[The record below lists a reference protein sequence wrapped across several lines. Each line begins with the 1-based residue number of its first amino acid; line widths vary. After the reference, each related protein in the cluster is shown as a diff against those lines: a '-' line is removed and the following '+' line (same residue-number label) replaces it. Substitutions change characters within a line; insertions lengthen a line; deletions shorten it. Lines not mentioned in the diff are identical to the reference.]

1 MTNFQ
6 EDLFIKV
13 KNYAI
18 VNSEQGDIHGYQ
30 HVQRVYD
37 LCINISKELKVDLKI
52 LKTAALLH
60 DIGRIKEKTDQF
72 KVNHSNISAELA
84 KTFLNS
90 LSSYYSNE
98 ETEQIIHCIRSHSY
112 SSIIKPNSLEAKIL
126 SDADKLD
133 ALGAIGLYRT
143 IGFTV
148 MNEGGLKEIIM
159 HLEDKILNLP
169 KLLYFDISK
178 RIAERRKKIINE
190 FYEEILNESK
200 LRNLL

>member
-13 KNYAI
+13 KNYAM
-18 VNSEQGDIHGYQ
+18 VNSEQDDIHGYQ

-37 LCINISKELKVDLKI
+37 LCIKISKELKVDLKI

-60 DIGRIKEKTDQF
+60 DIGRIKEKTYQF

-84 KTFLNS
+84 KTFLDS
-90 LSSYYSNE
+90 LSAYYSNE
-98 ETEQIIHCIRSHSY
+98 EKEQIIHCIRSHSY

-148 MNEGGLKEIIM
+148 KNKGGLKEIIM

-178 RIAERRKKIINE
+178 RLAERRKKIINE